1 MISTLSKGRRRRLF
15 VSACVLVVLATV
27 LLVVL
32 RRWSAGNNTIVVPV
46 QVPLSGDAAGQGRE
60 VVNAVTLYFK
70 QVNQAGGINGRQL
83 RVQPYDDALDNN
95 RARQNAQTIINS
107 DALAVIGHLNSSTST
122 AASPIYQSGKMVA
135 ITGAA
140 TADPLT
146 IDNPYY
152 FRTVFNNSEEGASM
166 AAYAHEVLGLQRA
179 TVIYSDEPYGQSLKP
194 AFEQAFIQS
203 GGTVSPAL
211 VYEMD
216 ASRTAGSLNAIVA
229 SLAANPNPGAV
240 FLAVTSDSAD
250 HDIIVAVRRA
260 GLNLQFLGGDSTG
273 GDTFSVRFRDDPED
287 KQKPGYFIEGMYA
300 GTPILFDSANNDAQ
314 TFAEDYQR
322 AYGIA
327 PGWEEAK
334 FYDAAH
340 VLVEALR
347 KAQPRYGHQNVADDR
362 ARVYAAM
369 GSFNSPSAAIA
380 TTTGS
385 IYFDARRSVD
395 QPVRLGQYL
404 HGRFVSASDQLEAVS
419 DPNAIDVKADLAD
432 GLIVAVGDQYAW
444 KQRVVYTGIDIN
456 QISAINQSSGTFT
469 ADLYLWFRYSG
480 NDDVLSVQI
489 LNATDRS
496 FDPKSPLASDEVDGL
511 HHKLYRVRGTFNANY
526 DFHDY
531 PFDRQN
537 LPVQVQNLRL
547 SRSQV
552 IYAVDEG
559 PNGLKKAGDTPD
571 NNPVSGLSSWQLV
584 ETTQY
589 QVSNGSNS
597 SRGYDASSSSDA
609 STQYSTRVGNVA
621 VQRLTMVFLTKSLLP
636 LFLLALG
643 VFTTLF
649 FPFAWVKDR
658 LTLAIS
664 AMLAAAVL
672 LVAINSS
679 VSAGYTMAIEYFFY
693 AFFALCL
700 YCIVVALVIERLV
713 DGKTLERANQ
723 ITYLSR
729 GVYVIALVGV
739 GVAYLLVYG
748 GRVF

>member
-1 MISTLSKGRRRRLF
+1 VF
-15 VSACVLVVLATV
+15 VAAGLVFVLAV
-27 LLVVL
+27 ALLL
-32 RRWSAGNNTIVVPV
+32 IFRPWSAGSGTIVVPV

-60 VVNAVTLYFK
+60 VVNAVSLYFK

-83 RVQPYDDALDNN
+83 RVQAYDDALDND
-95 RARQNAQTIINS
+95 RARENAQTIVDS
-107 DALAVIGHLNSSTST
+107 DALAVLGHLNSSTST
-122 AASPIYQSGKMVA
+122 AASPVYRAGKIVA

-140 TADPLT
+140 TADGLT
-146 IDNPYY
+146 TDNPYY

-194 AFEQAFIQS
+194 AFEQAFTKA

-211 VYEMD
+211 VYD
-216 ASRTAGSLNAIVA
+216 IDPSRTSASVNAIVA
-229 SLAANPNPGAV
+229 SLSANPAPGAI

-250 HDIIVAVRRA
+250 HDIIVAARRA

-273 GDTFSVRFRDDPED
+273 GDTFPVRFQADPED
-287 KQKPGYFIEGMYA
+287 KQKPGYFTEGMYA
-300 GTPILFDSANNDAQ
+300 GTAILFDSANNDAQ
-314 TFAEDYQR
+314 TFAENYQR
-322 AYGIA
+322 TYGIA

-340 VLVEALR
+340 VLVDSLR
-347 KAQPRYGHQNVADDR
+347 KAQPQYGHQNVAADR

-369 GSFNSPSAAIA
+369 ASFNNPSAAIA
-380 TTTGS
+380 TTTGP
-385 IYFDARRSVD
+385 IYFDAGRSVD
-395 QPVRLGQYL
+395 QPVRLGQYV
-404 HGRFVSASDQLEAVS
+404 HNRFVSATDQLEAVT
-419 DPNAIDVKADLAD
+419 DPSAIDINANLAD
-432 GLIVAVGDQYAW
+432 GSIVAVGDQYAW

-469 ADLYLWFRYSG
+469 ADMYLWFRYSG
-480 NDDVLSVQI
+480 NDDVLNAQI

-496 FDPKSPLASDEVDGL
+496 FDPTSALASDEVDGL

-547 SRSQV
+547 PRSQV

-559 PNGLKKAGDTPD
+559 PNPLKKSGDSQD
-571 NNPVSGLSSWQLV
+571 SNPVSGLSSWQLV
-584 ETTQY
+584 DTSQY
-589 QVSNGSNS
+589 QVSTGSNS
-597 SRGYDASSSSDA
+597 SRGYDVSSSTDA

-700 YCIVVALVIERLV
+700 YCIVVALIIERLV
-713 DGKTLERANQ
+713 DGKSVERANQ
-723 ITYLSR
+723 ITYASR
-729 GVYVIALVGV
+729 AVYVVALLGV
-739 GVAYLLVYG
+739 GAVYLLVYG
-748 GRVF
+748 GRLLS